1 MLERSGIRTATTVNA
16 ELTEPAETKPHHV
29 WCRCFLCGL
38 RGLCCTS
45 SLTAMT
51 TRTPLYWRYEDA
63 QHRGHIVPDSNPGG
77 RTTAAVT
84 ETGADAPR
92 ARHVR
97 GAARRAAAAPREV
110 AAGDGDDQKFSGL

>member
-1 MLERSGIRTATTVNA
+1 MLERSGIARARA
-16 ELTEPAETKPHHV
+16 AGPSESRSARDA
-29 WCRCFLCGL
+29 CRGF
-38 RGLCCTS
+38 RAQPRRSYT
-45 SLTAMT
+45 
-51 TRTPLYWRYEDA
+51 WRYEVA
-63 QHRGHIVPDSNPGG
+63 QHRGHIVPHSNPAG

-110 AAGDGDDQKFSGL
+110 TAGDGHDQKFS